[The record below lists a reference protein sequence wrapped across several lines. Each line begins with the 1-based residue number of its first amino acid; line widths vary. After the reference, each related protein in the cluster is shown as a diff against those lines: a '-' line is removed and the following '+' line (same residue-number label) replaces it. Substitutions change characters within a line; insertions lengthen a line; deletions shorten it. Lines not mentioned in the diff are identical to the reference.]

1 MRILT
6 RPGRAGAWPGVAV
19 GAEFAVREQ
28 RRTGKSSVCSV
39 GSTGVCLRGVSQQC
53 VEIVRARF

>member
-19 GAEFAVREQ
+19 GTEFAVREQ
-28 RRTGKSSVCSV
+28 RRAGKSSGCSV
-39 GSTGVCLRGVSQQC
+39 GSTGVCLLLCDELV
-53 VEIVRARF
+53 